1 MLDITL
7 KALHAFCQTQAA
19 RRLGRKQVCGEEA
32 CGKQRGALLWQ
43 KQPLGNVC
51 MCVSLSR
58 RAEGLLGG
66 LNHIHHVVAQL
77 LALADEVHVI
87 DAYLVTIEAVVDVL
101 QVLVLQLVAVIV
113 DFVLDIV

>member
-1 MLDITL
+1 
-7 KALHAFCQTQAA
+7 
-19 RRLGRKQVCGEEA
+19 
-32 CGKQRGALLWQ
+32 
-43 KQPLGNVC
+43 

-87 DAYLVTIEAVVDVL
+87 DAYLVTIEAIVDVL

-113 DFVLDIV
+113 DFVLDIVLHVIVGILVLGGFLHHVHHRVERVRYE